1 MYGNSDFDWH
11 EDENNQIRASAIRH
25 EEFERE
31 KVIVQLRAAVNA
43 AETLAR
49 NPMPESVRYLQNLV
63 AALDKAFI
71 STWQST
77 AAWQKQLDAA
87 REYLAAHGI
96 KDDA

>member
-11 EDENNQIRASAIRH
+11 EDENNQIRASAVSH

-31 KVIVQLRAAVNA
+31 KVLIQLRNAVHA
-43 AETLAR
+43 AEALAS
-49 NPMPESVRYLQNLV
+49 NPMPQAAKHLQALV
-63 AALDKAFI
+63 TALDGAFI

-77 AAWQKQLDAA
+77 HAWQKQLDAA

-96 KDDA
+96 KE

>member
-1 MYGNSDFDWH
+1 MYGNSDYNWH
-11 EDENNQIRASAIRH
+11 EDENNQIRASVVAH

-31 KVIVQLRAAVNA
+31 KVLIQLRNAVHA
-43 AETLAR
+43 AETLAK
-49 NPMPESVRYLQNLV
+49 NPMPQAAKHLQALV
-63 AALDKAFI
+63 IALDSAFI

-96 KDDA
+96 KD